1 MRAGKLQRERLAFLR
16 TIFPKSLASLALAT
30 LLGPAVSTVSAATP
44 FPMSSGNYSENFS
57 DIANWT
63 NNFAS
68 GIGAQYWASVPINS
82 TGTIPDGVKI
92 TVSTAAIGFGGSGG
106 GG

>member
-1 MRAGKLQRERLAFLR
+1 M
-16 TIFPKSLASLALAT
+16 ALAMF
-30 LLGPAVSTVSAATP
+30 GASVSTVSAATP

-68 GIGAQYWASVPINS
+68 GIGAQYWSSVGINA

-92 TVSTAAIGFGGSGG
+92 TVSTAAFVTSTAGGVQKGAGNIQLLSTNGTDN
-106 GG
+106 

>member
-1 MRAGKLQRERLAFLR
+1 MRGGEFQSERPAFLR
-16 TIFPKSLASLALAT
+16 TASLKFLASLALAT
-30 LLGPAVSTVSAATP
+30 LLGPAGSTVSAAAP
-44 FPMSSGNYSENFS
+44 FPMSSGNYSENFN

-82 TGTIPDGVKI
+82 TSAGRR
-92 TVSTAAIGFGGSGG
+92 AIERG
-106 GG
+106 